1 MEIKNN
7 DIERYQIARKKVD
20 EIKGF
25 YGHLVSF
32 VVVNLFLLFINLK
45 YTPEYLWF
53 FWSFISWGI
62 GLFFHGMRVFN
73 YFPFLSKDWEKRKIE
88 QYIEEENKKNKFE

>member
-25 YGHLVSF
+25 YDHLVSF

-62 GLFFHGMRVFN
+62 GLFFHGMN
-73 YFPFLSKDWEKRKIE
+73 SKKRFTTTNETK
-88 QYIEEENKKNKFE
+88 